1 MQLSA
6 CWRCQPSAA
15 AAAAPAR
22 RALLLPTPRRPC
34 RRRWASSSSKAAWLA
49 SVKSDYH
56 GNRAKRQGFRS
67 RAAAKLEQLDDR
79 FRLLRPGCTV
89 VELGAAPGS
98 WTQLAVQR
106 VNASDATASRGKR
119 GRVIAADINRM
130 DPVPGATVLQLDLT
144 EPRDIS
150 TLRSHLPASEDRCC
164 NVLLSDMAPA
174 TTGQHALDH
183 HRSMVLGSIAL
194 RLSREL
200 LSPGGSAVVKLFQGG
215 GERRLLQW
223 AKQHFE
229 TARFAKPPGSKK
241 KSKEVFLVATGFQP
255 PPPS

>member
-1 MQLSA
+1 MLTVVGGDGRS
-6 CWRCQPSAA
+6 R
-15 AAAAPAR
+15 
-22 RALLLPTPRRPC
+22 LLRVASSGNPPPYANVTRDVDVDVVWMVPRRGSAGA
-34 RRRWASSSSKAAWLA
+34 RSSTSWHWLA
-49 SVKSDYH
+49 SVPSRSGHH
-56 GNRAKRQGFRS
+56 GAPRRADVSGAIAAERES
-67 RAAAKLEQLDDR
+67 RVVAAAVLE
-79 FRLLRPGCTV
+79 LRV
-89 VELGAAPGS
+89 
-98 WTQLAVQR
+98 R
-106 VNASDATASRGKR
+106 VRA
-119 GRVIAADINRM
+119 
-130 DPVPGATVLQLDLT
+130 VPGATVLQLDLT
-144 EPRDIS
+144 EPGDIS

-255 PPPS
+255 PPPPPS